1 MKSIRELIKQSA
13 LHRRQRKTAEA
24 VREARRRVNVREY
37 GGELYICHDGKP
49 VVAESSL
56 ACPIVQALNVARKA
70 YTDQT
75 IAP

>member
-1 MKSIRELIKQSA
+1 MKSIRELIRQST
-13 LHRRQRKTAEA
+13 RQRLERKTAEA
-24 VREARRRVNVREY
+24 GREARRRVNVREY

-70 YTDQT
+70 YTDQ
-75 IAP
+75 IVAP